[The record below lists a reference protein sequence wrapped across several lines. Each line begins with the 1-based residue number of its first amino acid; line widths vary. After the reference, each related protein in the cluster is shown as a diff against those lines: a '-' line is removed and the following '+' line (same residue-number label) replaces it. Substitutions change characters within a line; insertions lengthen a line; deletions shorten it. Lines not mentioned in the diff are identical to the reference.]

1 MMQIAYPKGVK
12 GMGAQLLKV
21 QDNIPI
27 CASIIGQ
34 KLALAA
40 LQAGPE
46 WVLERV
52 KMLGE
57 NRQVLLQA
65 LSPLGEGVVKGGEG
79 AIYLWAQLPK
89 HAADDVAIVR
99 WLVKKHG
106 VSVIPGSASGG
117 PGFIRISYG
126 GLTAERCRKAAGRL
140 NKGLQ
145 DLVDNGMN

>member
-1 MMQIAYPKGVK
+1 
-12 GMGAQLLKV
+12 MGAQLLKV

-46 WVLERV
+46 WVLEKV
-52 KMLGE
+52 KRLGE
-57 NRQVLLQA
+57 NREVLLEA
-65 LSPLGEGVVKGGEG
+65 LSPLGQGAVKGGEG
-79 AIYLWAQLPK
+79 AMYLWAQLPK
-89 HAADDVAIVR
+89 DKATNEAADDVAVVR

-117 PGFIRISYG
+117 TGFIRISCG
-126 GLTAERCRKAAGRL
+126 GLTQEKCRIAAARL
-140 NKGLQ
+140 NKGLHE
-145 DLVDNGMN
+145 LVDHGMVF

>member
-1 MMQIAYPKGVK
+1 
-12 GMGAQLLKV
+12 MGAQLLKV

-40 LQAGPE
+40 LEAGPE
-46 WVLERV
+46 WVLEKV
-52 KMLGE
+52 KRLGE
-57 NRQVLLQA
+57 NRRILLNA
-65 LSPLGEGVVKGGEG
+65 LSPLGEGAVKGGEG

-89 HAADDVAIVR
+89 HASDDMALVR
-99 WLVKKHG
+99 WLMKKHG

-126 GLTAERCRKAAGRL
+126 GLTEERCKLAAARL
-140 NKGLQ
+140 NQGLQ
-145 DLVDNGMN
+145 DLVDHGMDSN

>member
-1 MMQIAYPKGVK
+1 
-12 GMGAQLLKV
+12 MGAQLLKV

-40 LQAGPE
+40 LQVGPD

-52 KMLGE
+52 KRLRE
-57 NRQVLLQA
+57 NRQVLLEA
-65 LSPLGEGVVKGGEG
+65 LSPLGREAVKGGEG

-89 HAADDVAIVR
+89 NAATNDVADDVAIVR

-126 GLTAERCRKAAGRL
+126 GLTDERCRIAAGRL

-145 DLVDNGMN
+145 ELVDHGME